1 MRLIKSTLKKIKSDA
16 SFRTFYRKKNNKK
29 NSIIVYATKE
39 KKKNLLIYDAINSL
53 LIENKILAP
62 KLYKEN
68 YKKNFIEIEDFG
80 DDTIFKLLK
89 KNKSNKINLY
99 KKSIDLLSRI
109 QKIKKNKIKNFN
121 GKNYVIPIYENN
133 KLFKEAKLFSDWYAK
148 KYITKKELPILNIE
162 LNKQIKFLL
171 SNLKLKNDTLVHRDF
186 HVSNLMK
193 YKKKLA
199 TIDTQDALI
208 GNRAYDLASLIDDV
222 RFKSSKQL
230 KDNIYNYYLKLN
242 KNKINKVI
250 LLNDFEILSVIRN
263 MKIIGIFTRLAAR
276 DKKVKYLKLIP
287 YAWRLIELRIKDNE
301 IFNNL
306 KKVLDRNFPK
316 GIRGIKWKSILH

>member
-62 KLYKEN
+62 KLYNEN

-306 KKVLDRNFPK
+306 KKILDRNFPK
-316 GIRGIKWKSILH
+316 GIRGIK